1 MSKKAFIILSGIALL
16 FILMLLTGIVL
27 IPVTGSDVLCYI
39 ATFGFLIDIITL
51 VIWFLVAELWEDNN
65 D

>member
-1 MSKKAFIILSGIALL
+1 MSRKAFIILAGIALL

-39 ATFGFLIDIITL
+39 ATFGFLIDIVIL
-51 VIWFLVAELWEDNN
+51 VIWFLVAELWKE
-65 D
+65 

>member
-1 MSKKAFIILSGIALL
+1 MSRKAFIILAGIALL

-39 ATFGFLIDIITL
+39 ATFGFLIDIMIL
-51 VIWFLVAELWEDNN
+51 VIWFLVAELWKE
-65 D
+65 